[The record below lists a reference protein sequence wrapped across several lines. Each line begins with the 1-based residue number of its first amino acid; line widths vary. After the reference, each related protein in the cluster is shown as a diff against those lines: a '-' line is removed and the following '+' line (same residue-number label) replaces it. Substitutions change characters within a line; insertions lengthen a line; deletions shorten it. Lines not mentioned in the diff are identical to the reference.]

1 MGKLT
6 GGSQILAGILLI
18 VIGWI
23 ITSGVLAFLLD
34 ILGVILI
41 IAGVIV
47 GVLGLVALFRGGR
60 RKSYGDY

>member
-23 ITSGVLAFLLD
+23 IMSGVLAFLLD

-41 IAGVIV
+41 IAGIIV
-47 GVLGLVALFRGGR
+47 GVLGIVALFRGGGS
-60 RKSYGDY
+60 KSYS